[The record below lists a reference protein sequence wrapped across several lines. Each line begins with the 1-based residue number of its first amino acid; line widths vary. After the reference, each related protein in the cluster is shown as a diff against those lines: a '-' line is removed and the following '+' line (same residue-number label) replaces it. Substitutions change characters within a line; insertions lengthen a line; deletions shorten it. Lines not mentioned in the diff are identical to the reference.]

1 MTRVL
6 PPMLVLGL
14 LGFWLLLNQT
24 LQPGQ
29 ILLGLI
35 LAVSFTLAVAPLRPL
50 HAWSAPPL
58 VLAGKRLPRLRR
70 VPIAI
75 VLVVRVFIDNVR
87 SSISV
92 ARIILGLNGRHPAV
106 AGFLQMPLDLRDP
119 HGLAALAMIVTVTP
133 GTIWVGLS
141 ADGNT
146 LRLHVL
152 DLRDPSEWITFIKQ
166 RYERPLREIF
176 E

>member
-1 MTRVL
+1 MRQVL

-35 LAVSFTLAVAPLRPL
+35 LAVSFTLASARLRPL
-50 HAWSAPPL
+50 HAWSEPPM

-70 VPIAI
+70 VPVAL
-75 VLVVRVFIDNVR
+75 VLVAHVFIDNLR

-92 ARIILGLNGRHPAV
+92 ARIILGLHGRHAIQS
-106 AGFLQMPLDLRDP
+106 GFLDIPLELRDP
-119 HGLAALAMIVTVTP
+119 HGLAVLAMIVTVVP
-133 GTIWVGLS
+133 GTVWVGLN
-141 ADGNT
+141 ADGSS

-152 DLRDPSEWITFIKQ
+152 DLRSPAESAEFIKR

>member
-24 LQPGQ
+24 VQPGQ
-29 ILLGLI
+29 ILLGLL
-35 LAVSFTLAVAPLRPL
+35 LAVSFTLAVARLRPL
-50 HAWSAPPL
+50 HAWSEPTV

-70 VPIAI
+70 VPIALA
-75 VLVVRVFIDNVR
+75 LVTRVFIDNVR
-87 SSISV
+87 SSIGV
-92 ARIILGLNGRHPAV
+92 AQIILGLQGQRPV
-106 AGFLQMPLDLRDP
+106 QSGFLDIPLELRDP

-133 GTIWVGLS
+133 GTVWVGLS
-141 ADGNT
+141 ADGSS

-152 DLRDPSEWITFIKQ
+152 DLREPAESIDFIKR